1 MMKMAFRLMEGRL
14 MGDFEWCC
22 CYMRESLYEGTWG
35 GIGRKS
41 PGDGRSS
48 VGVRRVPS
56 ADLQGGRRRPVGQ
69 STSRRAAAGG
79 GVAAWGKG
87 TEHRHDRAARR
98 ARTEADGGAE
108 AVQQLVGA
116 DGGADGGVEA
126 AHGGGWRRGAVEAA
140 HGGGCRMQDAAWCL
154 PHCLCPLGCA
164 MADGWAWALFNRRPR
179 RTPSIPLFAGLG
191 GEVGRT
197 PELAI

>member
-1 MMKMAFRLMEGRL
+1 MTTQVHVL
-14 MGDFEWCC
+14 
-22 CYMRESLYEGTWG
+22 
-35 GIGRKS
+35 
-41 PGDGRSS
+41 GRSS

-69 STSRRAAAGG
+69 STSSSWWGRGRVGQRHRAQARPRGAPRAHGGGWRRGGSAAAGG
-79 GVAAWGKG
+79 GGWRRGWWRG
-87 TEHRHDRAARR
+87 GGARR
-98 ARTEADGGAE
+98 RM
-108 AVQQLVGA
+108 
-116 DGGADGGVEA
+116 A

-154 PHCLCPLGCA
+154 PYCLCRMQVA
-164 MADGWAWALFNRRPR
+164 WWRGWPMGGRVLFNRRPR

>member
-1 MMKMAFRLMEGRL
+1 M
-14 MGDFEWCC
+14 
-22 CYMRESLYEGTWG
+22 
-35 GIGRKS
+35 
-41 PGDGRSS
+41 
-48 VGVRRVPS
+48 
-56 ADLQGGRRRPVGQ
+56 GQ

-126 AHGGGWRRGAVEAA
+126 AHGGGWRRTEADGGVEPWRQRTEADAV
-140 HGGGCRMQDAAWCL
+140 CRMLLGACPTASALWAVRWPMGGRGPCSIDGPDEL
-154 PHCLCPLGCA
+154 PQSLYSL
-164 MADGWAWALFNRRPR
+164 DSEER
-179 RTPSIPLFAGLG
+179 
-191 GEVGRT
+191 
-197 PELAI
+197 